1 MKLHET
7 TKYCIKLLYLLEGI
21 LQSSSTV
28 KQLLFQESTL
38 ETKKKQLKHS
48 GKMQKCELVGGWTNP
63 SEKIWVKMGIFPKY
77 GCKRNNQIYIP
88 PYFFRGIFQ
97 VTNAFLCSI
106 TQSFCICLCT
116 DFSTWN
122 FQVEKKK
129 LKRRQSETA
138 RLMRKSQ
145 HPRKQIC
152 SMVVSGSRNRW

>member
-38 ETKKKQLKHS
+38 ETKKTTQTLRENA
-48 GKMQKCELVGGWTNP
+48 KMWTGWWLNQP
-63 SEKIWVKMGIFPKY
+63 IWKNMSQNGNLPQIWVQKKQSNLYTPLFFPWH
-77 GCKRNNQIYIP
+77 
-88 PYFFRGIFQ
+88 FQ